1 MHLKI
6 KIYKAVSTL
15 SCNILIFIFYSI
27 LTAGHKQLSWF
38 YNEFMPMMFFFF
50 FGKKKPLT
58 RYFSLLK
65 NPF

>member
-50 FGKKKPLT
+50 FWKKK
-58 RYFSLLK
+58 
-65 NPF
+65 NH